1 MHRHDRRRNN
11 RRGSGAVVR
20 TLTISDQSIADIS
33 PGAMVAGDTVDSL
46 PLTIVDSVVAAK
58 YDPAYVDPNDTVSVD
73 VLVVSETTGVDAE
86 SPVWPQPDDSVEK
99 DPVAVSDSATL
110 TVAA

>member
-1 MHRHDRRRNN
+1 M
-11 RRGSGAVVR
+11 R
-20 TLTISDQSIADIS
+20 TLTVSDPSFNGIPPMFPDD
-33 PGAMVAGDTVDSL
+33 MRAGDTVVAL

-99 DPVAVSDSATL
+99 DPVAVTDSATL